1 MSKSNSNSH
10 NNSSNKNTKQ
20 NDLAHVSIAC
30 GRDTDDDAQ
39 YEPNIPTLLI
49 TD

>member
-1 MSKSNSNSH
+1 MIWLN
-10 NNSSNKNTKQ
+10 
-20 NDLAHVSIAC
+20 VSIAC

-39 YEPNIPTLLI
+39 YESNIPTLLI